1 MIQFDYLLERDE
13 ADEVRQFRPDKI
25 PTNLPNIVYIEAP
38 NSSGKSTLLNI
49 LALGFHGL
57 KKDNLNEALKNKMR
71 ALASSSHQK
80 LVFSFRV
87 TNEDGS
93 LELTSERESPDG
105 EIIVREII
113 NGKSNLLTPENFHRQ
128 YNLIYDVP
136 DNPTE
141 RLNQLVYEIRDIQKM
156 YGYRL
161 GAFRNYIREVT
172 TAVQRG
178 RDPKRVEQLK
188 GLIDTG
194 TSELSRMNQ
203 TLDVDE
209 AFLETLENYY
219 YARLLERKSLELANY
234 DREIEQLEAKIK
246 KGMGKIKR
254 MNKRYQGEL
263 EKVRSFLSDMKERQK
278 QIGSLIEPFLPKD
291 ERHHLDIWSRIDID
305 RGLEDFEITNT
316 LDTEILALQRVLMKQ
331 YSPDQDRKC
340 LIEARVYSELI
351 DFLTA
356 YRNSD
361 VVLPGDRTIDEF
373 IEQLEETNKQYR
385 DLMVKAENF
394 NKVVELLNNQREDR
408 RVANK
413 MLANLL
419 KLKEES
425 SLGEDDIIDEEDDKE
440 LEKLKGK
447 RNALEKTVGD
457 YIHECA
463 KRNINIDNVSEI
475 LNALKSSEAME
486 PYIVYDDVQLG
497 DAVNEKRSEIIAL
510 QTSIRSKSD
519 TVRLHR
525 KELDRLEK
533 LEPHKYQDRLHDLD
547 RLIKIVMLLEQKLS
561 KDYDANIE
569 SIIKK
574 SVDKGRKDEEYFDAV
589 AKYLGRRVGYVR
601 HLDESLEVS
610 KVDLIEGVIATKTG
624 KRIRLTDMGTGQSQS
639 AYLTGLLNT
648 DDRRRIIAIFDEV
661 AMMDVASLEPIYN
674 KLRELYKQDRL
685 LLGIVVQKGETTK
698 VVSKVEA

>member
-1 MIQFDYLLERDE
+1 
-13 ADEVRQFRPDKI
+13 
-25 PTNLPNIVYIEAP
+25 
-38 NSSGKSTLLNI
+38 
-49 LALGFHGL
+49 
-57 KKDNLNEALKNKMR
+57 
-71 ALASSSHQK
+71 
-80 LVFSFRV
+80 
-87 TNEDGS
+87 
-93 LELTSERESPDG
+93 
-105 EIIVREII
+105 
-113 NGKSNLLTPENFHRQ
+113 
-128 YNLIYDVP
+128 
-136 DNPTE
+136 
-141 RLNQLVYEIRDIQKM
+141 
-156 YGYRL
+156 
-161 GAFRNYIREVT
+161 
-172 TAVQRG
+172 
-178 RDPKRVEQLK
+178 
-188 GLIDTG
+188 
-194 TSELSRMNQ
+194 
-203 TLDVDE
+203 
-209 AFLETLENYY
+209 
-219 YARLLERKSLELANY
+219 
-234 DREIEQLEAKIK
+234 
-246 KGMGKIKR
+246 
-254 MNKRYQGEL
+254 
-263 EKVRSFLSDMKERQK
+263 
-278 QIGSLIEPFLPKD
+278 
-291 ERHHLDIWSRIDID
+291 
-305 RGLEDFEITNT
+305 
-316 LDTEILALQRVLMKQ
+316 
-331 YSPDQDRKC
+331 
-340 LIEARVYSELI
+340 
-351 DFLTA
+351 
-356 YRNSD
+356 
-361 VVLPGDRTIDEF
+361 
-373 IEQLEETNKQYR
+373 
-385 DLMVKAENF
+385 
-394 NKVVELLNNQREDR
+394 
-408 RVANK
+408 
-413 MLANLL
+413 
-419 KLKEES
+419 LKEES